1 MTERGGMK
9 RSAERRVAGKP
20 VIVALA
26 VAMSLLPSLAAAQAQ
41 LLIISG
47 LGGEQKYVDDFH
59 RWGTTLVDAAR
70 GRLGLPAENVV
81 FLSENPA
88 RDPSRVNGESRREDV
103 ERAIREMAARAG
115 ADDRIMIV
123 LFGHGSSDA
132 RGSRVNLPGPDI
144 TAEEFATL
152 ITAFGDRPLAFVNTA
167 SASGD
172 FADVLAGPN
181 RTIITATRSGM
192 ERNETIFGGYFVDA
206 FAQDGADADRNGR
219 LTLAEAFDYALRETQ
234 RAYQMANRLQMEN
247 ARIEGD
253 SAFARVFH
261 IQGTAAAPAGAS
273 AETQALHA
281 RRRELEEAIDALRL
295 RSGQMEPA
303 AYTAELERLLLELA
317 RTNQRIQ
324 EDEGTE

>member
-1 MTERGGMK
+1 MGAAAREGAAMMSTLK
-9 RSAERRVAGKP
+9 LVTAGFAIAFGFVP
-20 VIVALA
+20 AH
-26 VAMSLLPSLAAAQAQ
+26 AAAQAH
-41 LLIISG
+41 LLIVSG
-47 LGGEQKYVDDFH
+47 LGGEARYVDDFH
-59 RWGTTLVDAAR
+59 TWGTTLVDAAR
-70 GRLGLPAENVV
+70 GRLGLPAENIV
-81 FLSENPA
+81 FLSENPS

-103 ERAIREMAARAG
+103 ERAITDMAARAD
-115 ADDRIMIV
+115 AEDRIMIV
-123 LFGHGSSDA
+123 LFGHGSADA
-132 RGSRVNLPGPDI
+132 RGARVNLPGPDI
-144 TAEEFATL
+144 TAEEFAT
-152 ITAFGDRPLAFVNTA
+152 IIAAFGDRPLAFVNTA

-192 ERNETIFGGYFVDA
+192 ERNETVFGRYFVEA

-234 RAYQMANRLQMEN
+234 RSYEMANRLQLEN

-261 IQGTAAAPAGAS
+261 VQGTASAPSGAS
-273 AETQALHA
+273 AETRELFT

-295 RSGQMEPA
+295 RAGQMEA
-303 AYTAELERLLLELA
+303 AEYSAELERLLLELA

-324 EDEGTE
+324 EEEGPE